1 MMTICYKTI
10 KATQYDN
17 GKTCDEFLFSYFF
30 GTKEEAEKKVK
41 QINETKPLKIDNEVI
56 DWNRIKYFFIHE
68 QEEFY

>member
-10 KATQYDN
+10 KATQYDS
-17 GKTCDEFLFSYFF
+17 GETCDEFLFSYFF

-56 DWNRIKYFFIHE
+56 DWNKIKYFFVHE